1 MIINGEADIAKIA
14 NANDRRELRN
24 FARFMRLWPI
34 HGFDMIQRPRWKK
47 YLGFTDEEVEAIN
60 AATAKRAALRT

>member
-24 FARFMRLWPI
+24 FARFLKLWPL
-34 HGFDMIQRPRWKK
+34 HGFDMIQRQRWQK
-47 YLGFTDEEVEAIN
+47 YLGFTPEEVTAIN
-60 AATAKRAALRT
+60 AAAAKRAGLT